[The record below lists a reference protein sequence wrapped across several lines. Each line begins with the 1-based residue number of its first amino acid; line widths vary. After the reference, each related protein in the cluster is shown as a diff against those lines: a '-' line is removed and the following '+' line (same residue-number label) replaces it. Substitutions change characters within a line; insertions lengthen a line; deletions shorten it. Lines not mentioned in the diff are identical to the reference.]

1 MVVYRFASGG
11 DGEVDVAILRGLG
24 DGTFTEL
31 EEDAV
36 EFVHNNGACGSSPSN
51 IALLADFDNDAI
63 GDVLLGLDD
72 DGDAGSAWFYPGR
85 IEEGGFI
92 FDWEGCVEAFDLHP
106 EYESGG
112 ESPGHA
118 PNSYNFDLDFDGN
131 EDVLIGYRH
140 VAPWVSPSRIVW
152 LRGLGDGTFEPPSVI
167 RDFPGGDNGLRLAVP
182 RRTCARY
189 PGL

>member
-1 MVVYRFASGG
+1 M
-11 DGEVDVAILRGLG
+11 
-24 DGTFTEL
+24 
-31 EEDAV
+31 
-36 EFVHNNGACGSSPSN
+36 
-51 IALLADFDNDAI
+51 
-63 GDVLLGLDD
+63 
-72 DGDAGSAWFYPGR
+72 
-85 IEEGGFI
+85 
-92 FDWEGCVEAFDLHP
+92 EAFDLHP

-140 VAPWVSPSRIVW
+140 VAPWSGSSRIVW
-152 LRGLGDGTFEPPSVI
+152 LRGVGDGTFEPASVI
-167 RDFPGGDNGLRLAVP
+167 RDFPDTDKALRLAVP

>member
-1 MVVYRFASGG
+1 M
-11 DGEVDVAILRGLG
+11 AILRGLG
-24 DGTFTEL
+24 DGTFAEL
-31 EEDAV
+31 EVDTV
-36 EFVHNNGACGSSPSN
+36 EFVHNNGVCGSSPTN
-51 IALLADFDNDAI
+51 IALLADFDNDEV

-85 IEEGGFI
+85 IEESGFI
-92 FDWEGCVEAFDLHP
+92 FDWEGCVEGFDLHP
-106 EYESGG
+106 EYEVVG

-140 VAPWVSPSRIVW
+140 VEPWASPSRIVW
-152 LRGLGDGTFEPPSVI
+152 LRGLGDGTFEPPSLI
-167 RDFPGGDNGLRLAVP
+167 RNFPGSDNALRLAVP